1 MPIFNMKTYKYETFE
16 ALKINNNDDDENI
29 ETHVACIYLLIMKYL
44 NIYLYRTRGIYTENN
59 NI

>member
-1 MPIFNMKTYKYETFE
+1 MKTYKYETFK

-44 NIYLYRTRGIYTENN
+44 NICLYRTRGIYTENN